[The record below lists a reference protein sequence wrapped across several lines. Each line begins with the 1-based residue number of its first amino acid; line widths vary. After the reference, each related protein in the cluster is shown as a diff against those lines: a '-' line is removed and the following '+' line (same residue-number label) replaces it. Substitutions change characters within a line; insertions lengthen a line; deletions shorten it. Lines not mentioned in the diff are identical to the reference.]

1 MPERECLKE
10 LRKKW
15 EIILKCILIKL
26 DERVW
31 PKIHLPKTGSCEL
44 GNERSGSIKYWKFLD
59 YIKI

>member
-10 LRKKW
+10 LGIKG

-31 PKIHLPKTGSCEL
+31 PKIHLPRAGFCEL
-44 GNERSGSIKYWKFLD
+44 PNEHSGSIKFLD
-59 YIKI
+59 